1 MRKKSPQTSNR
12 ISHNGRS
19 AMCNVLVIDDEQL
32 VSQML
37 QELLT
42 LSGFNVETASGGHEG
57 VQLFEKGL
65 FDLVITDILMPGL
78 DGHDVA
84 RHIRNSDRPHTPII
98 AISGTPW
105 LLNEDEFDSAIPKPF
120 EIKTLL
126 NTIHELT

>member
-1 MRKKSPQTSNR
+1 
-12 ISHNGRS
+12 
-19 AMCNVLVIDDEQL
+19 MCNVLVIDDEQL

-105 LLNEDEFDSAIPKPF
+105 LLDEDEFDSAIPKPF